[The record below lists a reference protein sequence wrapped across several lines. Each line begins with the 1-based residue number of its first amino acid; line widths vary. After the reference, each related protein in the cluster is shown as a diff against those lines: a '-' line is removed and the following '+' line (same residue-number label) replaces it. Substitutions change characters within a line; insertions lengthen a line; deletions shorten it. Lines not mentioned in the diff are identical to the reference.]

1 MRHETAHKS
10 PRPITLKTFRPEQFR
25 RIGLIGLAGSI
36 LFLALLL
43 AAPPAFSES
52 SSSVIS
58 EDPASPAAPD
68 FFVDEK
74 SDETELSVLTT
85 PPPRAES
92 LEESR
97 PLLALEALFDLRTHD
112 PGPRRPQT
120 IDEALAD
127 AVASGSNPDL
137 EPKNPFRKR
146 SLDLFRT
153 EQPVSIGNADML
165 LRLRVRAKLRE
176 AMSVELHF

>member
-1 MRHETAHKS
+1 M
-10 PRPITLKTFRPEQFR
+10 
-25 RIGLIGLAGSI
+25 
-36 LFLALLL
+36 
-43 AAPPAFSES
+43 
-52 SSSVIS
+52 
-58 EDPASPAAPD
+58 
-68 FFVDEK
+68 DEK

-97 PLLALEALFDLRTHD
+97 PLLALEALLDLRTQD

-127 AVASGSNPDL
+127 AVARGSNPDL